1 MANHKNAKKAIRQT
15 ERRTNVNRNRLT
27 RMRTFVK
34 SAEKA
39 LGMHMTP
46 AVSFD
51 EAKIAVVAAE
61 SAMMRVAKTGIIH
74 KNFVSR
80 KVSRLVARL
89 KSLAS

>member
-1 MANHKNAKKAIRQT
+1 MADHKNSKKAIRQT
-15 ERRTNVNRNRLT
+15 ERRTGVNRDRLS

-39 LGMHMTP
+39 LGMHSAP
-46 AVSFD
+46 ASDFD
-51 EAKIAVVAAE
+51 KAKAAVIAAE

-89 KSLAS
+89 KAIAS

>member
-15 ERRTNVNRNRLT
+15 ARRTEVNCNRIS

-39 LGMHMTP
+39 LGMHTAP

-51 EAKIAVVAAE
+51 EAKVAVVAAE

-74 KNFVSR
+74 KNYVSR
-80 KVSRLVARL
+80 KVARLVARL
-89 KSLAS
+89 KKLAS

>member
-15 ERRTNVNRNRLT
+15 QRRTGVNQARMS

-39 LGMHMTP
+39 LGMHMAP
-46 AVSFD
+46 AASFE
-51 EAKIAVVAAE
+51 EAKVAVVAAE
-61 SAMMRVAKTGIIH
+61 SAMMKVAKTGIIH

-80 KVSRLVARL
+80 KVSRLVACL
-89 KSLAS
+89 KKLAS